1 MKLRAFDKDDAAVV
15 CSWIRTEEELYRW
28 SADRYNRFP
37 LYPEDIISSYDQQL
51 NTGRFYPM
59 TAVDDAGNVAGHF
72 IIRYPKAED
81 KSSARF
87 GFVIVA
93 PTLRGKG
100 YGKEMLRQGIRY
112 AKETLKVSRI
122 DLGVFENNPSAKHCY
137 EAVGFRPYSERECA
151 LPIGTWKC
159 IDMEIFL

>member
-15 CSWIRTEEELYRW
+15 CSWIRR

-100 YGKEMLRQGIRY
+100 YGKEMLRQGI
-112 AKETLKVSRI
+112 L
-122 DLGVFENNPSAKHCY
+122 
-137 EAVGFRPYSERECA
+137 A
-151 LPIGTWKC
+151 L
-159 IDMEIFL
+159 L